1 MSSPDHVSPK
11 PSRNRERLRAR
22 PGLTLPVQVERRKAA
37 FRVAILP
44 AGRVSVRNRRPFQ
57 SPCKNGEF
65 EMMLQKYVNRQT
77 DEMRRLPFEED
88 VPTTCAG
95 DMAVGFLAAAAILA
109 VIIGWLV

>member
-1 MSSPDHVSPK
+1 VRRAFGNGLSPDDLWDAP
-11 PSRNRERLRAR
+11 
-22 PGLTLPVQVERRKAA
+22 
-37 FRVAILP
+37 LP
-44 AGRVSVRNRRPFQ
+44 ALQLSLHLRED
-57 SPCKNGEF
+57 K
-65 EMMLQKYVNRQT
+65 MMLQKYVNRQT